1 MNLMNWEKHLSRLVT
16 SHLVYKVLSIVPL
29 ININSYKLN
38 CLTVQL
44 TVIALAYTSLDS
56 PTLQH

>member
-1 MNLMNWEKHLSRLVT
+1 MNLMNWEKQLSRLT
-16 SHLVYKVLSIVPL
+16 SRLVYKVLLIVPL